1 MMTKKKIRYILLAKL
16 ARDQNPVKTK
26 VLWRPRITLFR

>member
-1 MMTKKKIRYILLAKL
+1 MNTQYRRKHDDQKEIRYILLAKL

-26 VLWRPRITLFR
+26 VL